1 MHARPDPL
9 TFVGS
14 VGYGLS
20 PDPSYIIL
28 RRARKTNM
36 YLLNE
41 AGFGQPLRL
50 PPKVWE
56 NKLIDDEINHG
67 TSVKDLTN
75 KVFWLRHPELRG
87 CRLQASCR
95 DLKQLQQEWMRIHA
109 KVSTSKEWRDRLKN
123 LPDFKRPGLGSGQ
136 PPPARDSQI
145 ANVFI
150 QAHRS
155 RWCIPGLKAAS
166 PAAPCHAAADPP
178 GCYSHVDCGG
188 PGDCIRFGTV
198 NDVVRAWQNR
208 GEASS
213 HYLVDRN
220 GDITQM
226 VREANVAFHAGLDN
240 PDSIGIEHADICNV
254 PTPYT
259 TELYERSA
267 ALVRD
272 IGHATVSPYASS
284 ESIPT
289 TGTPPRSSVI
299 SFLTRPIAM
308 TQVRTGTGNTTL
320 CFCGGMGRTLGTRP
334 DLPSGDLIRRPPMAP
349 VAVAPVPVAPQ
360 GWECEGGYKSWE
372 KGGTCIPNEFCAN
385 MNHSYA
391 DHYWRAAANAPGAD
405 VVFQFRPLSQAGR
418 YKISLW

>member
-123 LPDFKRPGLGSGQ
+123 LPDFKRFGLGLGQ
-136 PPPARDSQI
+136 PPPAPDSPV
-145 ANVFI
+145 ANVFV

-155 RWCIPGLKAAS
+155 RWCVPGTG
-166 PAAPCHAAADPP
+166 PP
-178 GCYSHVDCGG
+178 GSTCRTLNAPRPIRRVVIHTLTSANR
-188 PGDCIRFGTV
+188 GDCIRFGTV
-198 NDVVRAWQNR
+198 NDVVRAWQNP

-220 GDITQM
+220 GNITQM
-226 VREANVAFHAGLDN
+226 VREANVAFHATAAN
-240 PDSIGIEHADICNV
+240 PDSIGIEHADICNE
-254 PTPYT
+254 PAPYT
-259 TELYERSA
+259 TQLYERSA
-267 ALVRD
+267 ALVGEIAARNGFPIRVFGID
-272 IGHATVSPYASS
+272 TNNRNDATVIGHQILDPANRDDPGPYWDWEYYASLLRWD
-284 ESIPT
+284 T
-289 TGTPPRSSVI
+289 THWHSSHSPRGYHPATPV
-299 SFLTRPIAM
+299 
-308 TQVRTGTGNTTL
+308 
-320 CFCGGMGRTLGTRP
+320 
-334 DLPSGDLIRRPPMAP
+334 AP
-349 VAVAPVPVAPQ
+349 VPVAPVPVAPQ
-360 GWECEGGYKSWE
+360 GWQLRSRVRPSEAELHPQRVLCEQESFLCRQLLAGG
-372 KGGTCIPNEFCAN
+372 A
-385 MNHSYA
+385 
-391 DHYWRAAANAPGAD
+391 
-405 VVFQFRPLSQAGR
+405 
-418 YKISLW
+418 